1 MIQFVEL
8 DQSKYDALATKEADA
23 IYFTKDTNR
32 IYKGNVCYTP
42 TTVIDT
48 ATLDSATKKSLVG
61 LMMPSDSYT
70 NIPISSG
77 NGTNTT
83 TITAQADGYI
93 TVRGISCAANAS
105 VELSTLQGTS
115 GDYGLSD
122 VSKAVNT
129 NELIA
134 SNIPVRSGASVKV
147 IVTNCTVNHLRLYP
161 AVGSL

>member
-70 NIPISSG
+70 DIPISSG

-93 TVRGISCAANAS
+93 AVRGISCSANAS

-115 GDYGLSD
+115 DYGLSD
-122 VSKAVNT
+122 VSKAVNL

-134 SNIPVRSGASVKV
+134 FNLPVRSGASVKV
-147 IVTNCTVNHLRLYP
+147 IVTNCNVNHLRLYP